1 MVAVLRRCG
10 CARLCL
16 GGSRGGVCG
25 VAGVPGAGCALS
37 GRAAWCARWRWP
49 AREPSAPRAPL
60 GASSRSPARP
70 RRHLIDFARNSSI
83 AHSNIEFASLALQR
97 FWGVSKND
105 RDKLRARFGWRR
117 CRRRPWVSQLG
128 AAHAR
133 CVWVLQA
140 RWSGG
145 LKPSSPL
152 LAWACVG
159 LKPRS
164 PLRVRNGRFWC
175 VFRAQRCRRF
185 QRPRVG
191 GEQWCCWFHRRYVSA
206 SCARHLSPC
215 SA

>member
-16 GGSRGGVCG
+16 GGGGGGVCG
-25 VAGVPGAGCALS
+25 AAGVPGAGCALS
-37 GRAAWCARWRWP
+37 SRAAWCARGRWP
-49 AREPSAPRAPL
+49 AREPSAPRASL

-105 RDKLRARFGWRR
+105 RDKLRARFGRR
-117 CRRRPWVSQLG
+117 RSRRRPWVSQPG
-128 AAHAR
+128 AARAR

-152 LAWACVG
+152 LACACVG

>member
-1 MVAVLRRCG
+1 M
-10 CARLCL
+10 
-16 GGSRGGVCG
+16 
-25 VAGVPGAGCALS
+25 S
-37 GRAAWCARWRWP
+37 GRVMLLVVPPVFWALARPGGPGCFMCPWAAARPRDD
-49 AREPSAPRAPL
+49 APRASL

-105 RDKLRARFGWRR
+105 RDRLRARFGWRR
-117 CRRRPWVSQLG
+117 CRRRPWVSQPG

-145 LKPSSPL
+145 
-152 LAWACVG
+152 V
-159 LKPRS
+159 KPRS

-206 SCARHLSPC
+206 SCARNLSPC